1 MRPRQAEKLLGGHA
15 TGTLTEAE
23 QKALYAAALEDQ
35 ALFDA
40 LMDEEALRELLADPE
55 ARAQVLAALAPAPP
69 KVVPFWRRPGILGAA
84 AGVLMASLAGLT
96 WLRNPQAPPPVQ
108 QERSS
113 PKLLSLPEAAETPA
127 PPAEPQAAKRKA
139 APRPAPEPAAHPA
152 EAAPA
157 PRPAAVPLELVP
169 HLEKA
174 APPPQAPGSVPG
186 GVVSGVVGGV
196 VGGMAGGAQAPAQAQ
211 DRIQK
216 QAQDQAQKR
225 AREEARRAPAAAV
238 TAVLAEAPVPV
249 WHIAFWA
256 GDLAE
261 VLVSAPHG
269 AQVILLRRG
278 PAGVGVQAARASEP
292 EGNRVRWRYLVR
304 LGAADAL
311 DLYLPAHA
319 VPDPAALPETG
330 PVDGFRARIF
340 PEAK

>member
-23 QKALYAAALEDQ
+23 RKALYAAALEDQ

-69 KVVPFWRRPGILGAA
+69 KVIPFWRRPGLLGAA

-108 QERSS
+108 AEPPS
-113 PKLLSLPEAAETPA
+113 PKVLSQPEAAGA
-127 PPAEPQAAKRKA
+127 PESPAEPQAARRKA
-139 APRPAPEPAAHPA
+139 APRPVQEPAAHPA

-196 VGGMAGGAQAPAQAQ
+196 VGGMVGGAPAQAQ

-216 QAQDQAQKR
+216 QAQDQAQTR
-225 AREEARRAPAAAV
+225 AKAEARRAEAAAV
-238 TAVLAEAPVPV
+238 TAVPVKALAPD
-249 WHIAFWA
+249 WHLAFLA

-261 VLVSAPHG
+261 VLVNAPRG
-269 AQVILLRRG
+269 AQVFLLKRS

-292 EGNRVRWRYLVR
+292 EGNRVRWRFLVR

>member
-1 MRPRQAEKLLGGHA
+1 MRRAEVRKLLGGHA

-23 QKALYAAALEDQ
+23 RKALYAAALEDQ

-113 PKLLSLPEAAETPA
+113 PKVLSLPEAAEA
-127 PPAEPQAAKRKA
+127 PGSPAEPLAAKRKP
-139 APRPAPEPAAHPA
+139 APRPAQEPAARPA

-157 PRPAAVPLELVP
+157 PMPAAPRTEQA
-169 HLEKA
+169 HRQEKA
-174 APPPQAPGSVPG
+174 ASPPAPASVPG
-186 GVVSGVVGGV
+186 GMPGGVPGGVIGGAVGGV
-196 VGGMAGGAQAPAQAQ
+196 AGGVVGGAQAPASA
-211 DRIQK
+211 R
-216 QAQDQAQKR
+216 DQVQNR

-249 WHIAFWA
+249 WHIAFQA

-269 AQVILLRRG
+269 AQVVLLRRG
-278 PAGVGVQAARASEP
+278 RSGVEVQAARASEP
-292 EGNRVRWRYLVR
+292 EGSRVRWRYLVR